1 MNINTQFI
9 RNWLSSQRSVKDLY
23 AYVCLRKE
31 VSQKSGYVNV
41 HLVHT
46 KSATAGWKPGSSV
59 FYSTLSRL
67 VKYGLVTKVKRGV
80 FHITSHY
87 RIEDSRRF
95 VQIPDSAFESI
106 ENFTAFLYA
115 AGGRMWL
122 SHLNRERYRST
133 IDPRD
138 KASHKR
144 DVIKTQRLTEC
155 QYALSMG
162 RKFLGVKSDKT
173 VAKYRDLSW
182 ALGYASGEKALS
194 FLTDNRTEFLDW
206 LPYHPEKA
214 RLIVMKD
221 GAAHELLGYDQGF
234 NLRLK
239 FARKKNPKI
248 PQYPR
253 SKPAG
258 NGVLKEY
265 GF

>member
-1 MNINTQFI
+1 MNLNTQFI
-9 RNWLSSQRSVKDLY
+9 RNWLSSSRSVKDLY

-31 VSQKSGYVNV
+31 VSQCSGYVQI
-41 HLVHT
+41 HT
-46 KSATAGWKPGSSV
+46 YNATAGWKPGSSV

-87 RIEDSRRF
+87 RIEGSRRF

-122 SHLNRERYRST
+122 ANLNRERYRSN
-133 IDPRD
+133 IDLRD

-144 DVIKTQRLTEC
+144 DAHKTQRLTEC

-173 VAKYRDLSW
+173 VSKYRDLSW
-182 ALGYASGEKALS
+182 ALGYSSGEKVLS
-194 FLTDNRTEFLDW
+194 FLTSDRTEFLDW

-214 RLIVMKD
+214 RRIVMKD
-221 GAAHELLGYDQGF
+221 GTAHELMGYDQGF

-239 FARKKNPKI
+239 FARKKT
-248 PQYPR
+248 
-253 SKPAG
+253 
-258 NGVLKEY
+258 LKSPNTPVVNQHETVS
-265 GF
+265 